1 MRAAL
6 ALFAFAAPLAL
17 SACGD
22 PAPSYIDQAWVRL
35 SPNKDTPSAGYFVA
49 HGGDAGTQ
57 IRGVL
62 TDYALKVEMHES
74 VNDKGVAR
82 MQPISSVD
90 VPAKG
95 EIAFKPGGKH
105 LMIFGI
111 NDTAIS
117 RGKMQFTFL
126 MSNGD
131 RLLVDAV
138 IQKPGGAGAPAPKAA
153 AAGDM
158 GNMSGHDMAQMNH

>member
-6 ALFAFAAPLAL
+6 ALFALAAPFALAG
-17 SACGD
+17 CGD

-35 SPNKDTPSAGYFVA
+35 SPNKQTPSAGYFVA
-49 HGGDAGTQ
+49 HGGDAGAQ

-74 VNDKGVAR
+74 MDDKGVAR
-82 MQPISSVD
+82 MRPVSSVD

-95 EIAFKPGGKH
+95 EVAFAPGGKH
-105 LMIFGI
+105 LMIFGV

-126 MSNGD
+126 MGNGD

-138 IQKPGGAGAPAPKAA
+138 IQKPGAGAPAAK
-153 AAGDM
+153 AGD
-158 GNMSGHDMAQMNH
+158 MSGHDMANMDH

>member
-1 MRAAL
+1 MRAPLILFAL
-6 ALFAFAAPLAL
+6 AAPMLL

-35 SPNKDTPSAGYFVA
+35 SPNKETPSAGYFVI

-57 IRGVL
+57 LRGVL

-74 VNDKGVAR
+74 IDKDGMMT
-82 MQPISSVD
+82 MQAVDRVD
-90 VPAKG
+90 VPPKG
-95 EIAFKPGGKH
+95 TVAFMPGGKH
-105 LMIFGI
+105 LMLWGV

-117 RGKMQFTFL
+117 RGKMQLTFL
-126 MSNGD
+126 MGNGD

-138 IQKPGGAGAPAPKAA
+138 IRKPEAAGAA
-153 AAGDM
+153 AAAKPK
-158 GNMSGHDMAQMNH
+158 GHEGH

>member
-1 MRAAL
+1 MRAAF
-6 ALFAFAAPLAL
+6 ALFALAAPLAL

-74 VNDKGVAR
+74 VDDKGVAR
-82 MQPISSVD
+82 MRPVSSVD

-95 EIAFKPGGKH
+95 EVAFKPGGKH

-111 NDTAIS
+111 NDTAIK

-138 IQKPGGAGAPAPKAA
+138 IQKPGGAAAPAPKAA
-153 AAGDM
+153 AGDM
-158 GNMSGHDMAQMNH
+158 GDMSGHDMANMSH

>member
-1 MRAAL
+1 MRAPI
-6 ALFAFAAPLAL
+6 ALFALAAPLAL

-35 SPNKDTPSAGYFVA
+35 SPNKDTPSAGYFVV
-49 HGGDAGTQ
+49 HGGDAGVQ
-57 IRGVL
+57 LRGVM

-74 VNDKGVAR
+74 VGKDGMMS
-82 MQPISSVD
+82 MQPIESVD

-95 EIAFKPGGKH
+95 KVAFAPGGKH
-105 LMIFGI
+105 LMIWGV

-117 RGKMQFTFL
+117 RGKMQLTFL

-138 IQKPGGAGAPAPKAA
+138 IRKPDGSAPAAP
-153 AAGDM
+153 AAGNATDE
-158 GNMSGHDMAQMNH
+158 HKAH

>member
-1 MRAAL
+1 MRAPLILFAL
-6 ALFAFAAPLAL
+6 AAPMLL

-35 SPNKDTPSAGYFVA
+35 SPNKDTPSAGYFVI

-57 IRGVL
+57 LRGVL

-74 VNDKGVAR
+74 IDKDGMMT
-82 MQPISSVD
+82 MQAVDKVD
-90 VPAKG
+90 VPPKATV
-95 EIAFKPGGKH
+95 AFAPGGKH
-105 LMIFGI
+105 LMLWGV

-117 RGKMQFTFL
+117 RGKMQLTFL
-126 MSNGD
+126 MGNGD

-138 IQKPGGAGAPAPKAA
+138 IRKPEAAGAAA
-153 AAGDM
+153 KPE
-158 GNMSGHDMAQMNH
+158 GHDGH